1 VTTILIRHASTSYS
15 ARYLVNGD
23 PSVRLPIS
31 AEGVAA
37 CHRLRDSGAVR
48 HPRTWITSAF
58 ARTQQTAVL
67 LAGPTQPEL
76 HVDARLNEIDYG
88 AFEGGPFLDYAA
100 WLGLHG
106 PFTRPPGAAESQR
119 EAFVRML
126 TGVRNALRLPG
137 PRAVVAHGLLLSLV
151 DWALSVPP
159 GEPLPLFFPEAP
171 CLEPVVVA
179 DTRLQALTSRLIDSI
194 DTSGS
199 HTQPTECDWPES
211 RQGEMPVLATFD
223 PLRTPPEERSPHA

>member
-1 VTTILIRHASTSYS
+1 M
-15 ARYLVNGD
+15 
-23 PSVRLPIS
+23 RLPIS

-48 HPRTWITSAF
+48 QPRTWITSSF

-88 AFEGGPFLDYAA
+88 GFEGGPFLDYAA

-126 TGVRNALRLPG
+126 TGVRNALRLP
-137 PRAVVAHGLLLSLV
+137 AVVAHGLLLSLV
-151 DWALSVPP
+151 DWALSEPP

-171 CLEPVVVA
+171 PGA
-179 DTRLQALTSRLIDSI
+179 GRRRRHPA
-194 DTSGS
+194 
-199 HTQPTECDWPES
+199 
-211 RQGEMPVLATFD
+211 A
-223 PLRTPPEERSPHA
+223 SPHQSADRQHRHQRVSPTADRV